1 MSAVKNL
8 KWKRSLSTLRFSY
21 EELEYI
27 EEISSDAALEFEKY
41 YRKFC
46 ALNNIDIPTLEKQN
60 KERVEH
66 YFVQEQISEKSD
78 EEPQV
83 IEAGDSSLTIYQ
95 NTHEESEDYQM
106 TADEIA
112 IHEAFSKL
120 FKKLALKLHPD
131 RINKF
136 LPEDEKEIRAK
147 EFKEA
152 NEAFDNK
159 KYFFLLDI
167 ADKYRVSTPRNHDQ
181 QNRWMKRETE
191 KIQGLISQK
200 KNSYSYGFAE
210 AETEEEKEL
219 LIKKFIF
226 QLFRIN
232 V

>member
-27 EEISSDAALEFEKY
+27 EEVSAEAALEFEKY
-41 YRKFC
+41 YRSFC
-46 ALNNIDIPTLEKQN
+46 ALNNIDIPALEEEN
-60 KERVEH
+60 KHRVEQ
-66 YFVQEQISEKSD
+66 YIVQEQIPEKS
-78 EEPQV
+78 EEQSVLTDPV
-83 IEAGDSSLTIYQ
+83 DGSLTIYQ
-95 NTHEESEDYQM
+95 NTQEESEDYQM

-152 NEAFDNK
+152 NEAFDQK

-167 ADKYRVSTPRNHDQ
+167 ADKYRVSTPRNYDQ

-191 KIQGLISQK
+191 KIQGTIAQK
-200 KNSYSYGFAE
+200 KNTYSYGFAE

-219 LIKKFIF
+219 LIRKFIF

>member
-21 EELEYI
+21 EELQYI
-27 EEISSDAALEFEKY
+27 EEVSAEAALEFEKH
-41 YRKFC
+41 YRRFC
-46 ALNNIDIPTLEKQN
+46 ALNNVNIPALEQEN
-60 KERVEH
+60 KDRVEQ
-66 YFVQEQISEKSD
+66 YIVQEQIPEKNEQQNID
-78 EEPQV
+78 VHP
-83 IEAGDSSLTIYQ
+83 DDTSLTVYH
-95 NTHEESEDYQM
+95 NTQEENEDYQM

-152 NEAFDNK
+152 NEAFDK
-159 KYFFLLDI
+159 GRYFFLLDI
-167 ADKYRVSTPRNHDQ
+167 ADKYRVSTPHNYEQ
-181 QNRWMKRETE
+181 QTRWMKRETE
-191 KIQGLISQK
+191 KIQGIISQK
-200 KNSYSYGFAE
+200 KNTYSYGFAE

-219 LIKKFIF
+219 LIRKFIF

>member
-8 KWKRSLSTLRFSY
+8 KWKRSLSTLRFSH

-27 EEISSDAALEFEKY
+27 KEVSAEAALEFEKY
-41 YRKFC
+41 YRSFC
-46 ALNNIDIPTLEKQN
+46 ALNNIDIPALEEEN
-60 KERVEH
+60 KHRVEQ
-66 YFVQEQISEKSD
+66 YIVQEEVSEKSEQMNID
-78 EEPQV
+78 SEP
-83 IEAGDSSLTIYQ
+83 ADGSLTIYQ
-95 NTHEESEDYQM
+95 NTQEESEDYQM

-152 NEAFDNK
+152 NEALDNR

-167 ADKYRVSTPRNHDQ
+167 ADKYHVSTPRNYDQ
-181 QNRWMKRETE
+181 QTRWMKREAE
-191 KIQGLISQK
+191 KIQGFISQK

-219 LIKKFIF
+219 LIRKFIF

>member
-21 EELEYI
+21 EELQYI
-27 EEISSDAALEFEKY
+27 EEVSAEAAIEFEKY
-41 YRKFC
+41 YRSFC
-46 ALNNIDIPTLEKQN
+46 AINNVDIAALEEQN
-60 KERVEH
+60 KERVEQ
-66 YFVQEQISEKSD
+66 YIVQEQIPEKS
-78 EEPQV
+78 EEENVNTDPDD
-83 IEAGDSSLTIYQ
+83 GSLTIYQ
-95 NTHEESEDYQM
+95 NTQEESEDYQM

-167 ADKYRVSTPRNHDQ
+167 ADKYRVSTPRNYDQ

-219 LIKKFIF
+219 LIRKFIF

>member
-21 EELEYI
+21 EELQYI
-27 EEISSDAALEFEKY
+27 EEVSAEAAIEFEKY
-41 YRKFC
+41 YRSFC
-46 ALNNIDIPTLEKQN
+46 AINNVDIAALEEQN
-60 KERVEH
+60 KERVEQ
-66 YFVQEQISEKSD
+66 YIVQEQIPEKT
-78 EEPQV
+78 EEENVNTDP
-83 IEAGDSSLTIYQ
+83 DDNSLTIYQ
-95 NTHEESEDYQM
+95 NTQEESEDYQM

-167 ADKYRVSTPRNHDQ
+167 ADKYRVSTPRNYDQ

-219 LIKKFIF
+219 LIRKFIF

>member
-21 EELEYI
+21 EELQYI
-27 EEISSDAALEFEKY
+27 EEVSAEAAIEFEKY
-41 YRKFC
+41 YRSFC
-46 ALNNIDIPTLEKQN
+46 AINNVDIAALEEQN
-60 KERVEH
+60 RERVEQ
-66 YFVQEQISEKSD
+66 YIVQEQIPEKS
-78 EEPQV
+78 EEENVNTDP
-83 IEAGDSSLTIYQ
+83 DDNSLTIYQ
-95 NTHEESEDYQM
+95 NTQEESEDYQM

-167 ADKYRVSTPRNHDQ
+167 ADKYRVSTPRNYDQ

-219 LIKKFIF
+219 LIRKFIF

>member
-8 KWKRSLSTLRFSY
+8 RWKRSLSKLRFSY
-21 EELEYI
+21 EELEYV
-27 EEISSDAALEFEKY
+27 EEVSAEAAIEFEKH

-46 ALNNIDIPTLEKQN
+46 ALNNVDIPALEREN
-60 KERVEH
+60 KERVEN
-66 YFVQEQISEKSD
+66 YFVQEQIPDKNEVENVISD
-78 EEPQV
+78 S
-83 IEAGDSSLTIYQ
+83 GDCSLTVYQ
-95 NTHEESEDYQM
+95 NNQQESEEYQM
-106 TADEIA
+106 TADDIA

-152 NEAFDNK
+152 NEAFDQK
-159 KYFFLLDI
+159 KYFFLLAI
-167 ADKYRVSTPRNHDQ
+167 ADKYRVSTPRNYDQ

-200 KNSYSYGFAE
+200 KNTYSYGFAE

-219 LIKKFIF
+219 LIRKFIF

>member
-27 EEISSDAALEFEKY
+27 EEVSAEAALEFEKY
-41 YRKFC
+41 YRSFC
-46 ALNNIDIPTLEKQN
+46 ALNNIDIPALEEEN
-60 KERVEH
+60 KHRVEQ
-66 YFVQEQISEKSD
+66 YIVQEQIPEKND
-78 EEPQV
+78 EEPQI
-83 IEAGDSSLTIYQ
+83 IEAGDNSLTIYQ
-95 NTHEESEDYQM
+95 NTQEDSEDYQM

-167 ADKYRVSTPRNHDQ
+167 ADKYRVSTPRNYDQ

-191 KIQGLISQK
+191 KIQGVISQK

-219 LIKKFIF
+219 LIRKFIF

>member
-1 MSAVKNL
+1 M
-8 KWKRSLSTLRFSY
+8 R
-21 EELEYI
+21 
-27 EEISSDAALEFEKY
+27 AAIEFEKY
-41 YRKFC
+41 YRSFC
-46 ALNNIDIPTLEKQN
+46 AINNVDIAALEEQN
-60 KERVEH
+60 KERVEQ
-66 YFVQEQISEKSD
+66 YIVQEQIPEKS
-78 EEPQV
+78 EEENVNTDPDD
-83 IEAGDSSLTIYQ
+83 GSLTIYQ
-95 NTHEESEDYQM
+95 NTQEESEDYQM

-152 NEAFDNK
+152 NEAFDK
-159 KYFFLLDI
+159 GRYFFLLDI
-167 ADKYRVSTPRNHDQ
+167 ADKYRVSTPRNYEQ
-181 QNRWMKRETE
+181 QTRWMKRETQ

-200 KNSYSYGFAE
+200 KNTYSYGFAE

-219 LIKKFIF
+219 LIRKFIF

>member
-21 EELEYI
+21 EELQYI
-27 EEISSDAALEFEKY
+27 EEVSAEAAIEFEKY
-41 YRKFC
+41 YRSFC
-46 ALNNIDIPTLEKQN
+46 AINNVDIAALEEQN
-60 KERVEH
+60 KERVEQ
-66 YFVQEQISEKSD
+66 YIVQEQIPEKS
-78 EEPQV
+78 EEENVNTDP
-83 IEAGDSSLTIYQ
+83 DDNSLTIYQ
-95 NTHEESEDYQM
+95 NTQEESEDYQM

-167 ADKYRVSTPRNHDQ
+167 ADKYRVSTPRNYDQ

-219 LIKKFIF
+219 LIRKFIF

>member
-21 EELEYI
+21 EELQYI
-27 EEISSDAALEFEKY
+27 EEVSAEAAIEFEKY
-41 YRKFC
+41 YRSFC
-46 ALNNIDIPTLEKQN
+46 AINNVDIAALEEQN
-60 KERVEH
+60 KERVEQ
-66 YFVQEQISEKSD
+66 YIVQEQIPEKS
-78 EEPQV
+78 EEENVNTDP
-83 IEAGDSSLTIYQ
+83 DDNSLTIYQ
-95 NTHEESEDYQM
+95 NTQEESEDYQM

-167 ADKYRVSTPRNHDQ
+167 ADKYRVSTPRNYDQ

-191 KIQGLISQK
+191 KIQGTIAQK
-200 KNSYSYGFAE
+200 KNTYSYGFAE

-219 LIKKFIF
+219 LIRKFIF

>member
-8 KWKRSLSTLRFSY
+8 KWKRSLSTLRFSH
-21 EELEYI
+21 EELEYV
-27 EEISSDAALEFEKY
+27 EEVSAEAALEFEKY
-41 YRKFC
+41 YRSFC
-46 ALNNIDIPTLEKQN
+46 ALNNINIQALEEEN
-60 KERVEH
+60 KHRVEQ
-66 YFVQEQISEKSD
+66 YIVQEQIPEKS
-78 EEPQV
+78 EEESVLTDPV
-83 IEAGDSSLTIYQ
+83 DGSLTIYQ
-95 NTHEESEDYQM
+95 NTQEESEDYQM

-152 NEAFDNK
+152 NEAFDNR

-167 ADKYRVSTPRNHDQ
+167 ADKYRVSTPRNYDQ

-219 LIKKFIF
+219 LIRKFIF

>member
-8 KWKRSLSTLRFSY
+8 RWKRSLSKLRFSY
-21 EELEYI
+21 EELEYV
-27 EEISSDAALEFEKY
+27 EEVSAEAAIEFEKH

-46 ALNNIDIPTLEKQN
+46 ALNNVDIPALEREN
-60 KERVEH
+60 KERVEN
-66 YFVQEQISEKSD
+66 YFVQEQIPDKNEVENVISD
-78 EEPQV
+78 S
-83 IEAGDSSLTIYQ
+83 GDCSLTVYQ
-95 NTHEESEDYQM
+95 NNQQESEEYQM
-106 TADEIA
+106 TADDIA

-152 NEAFDNK
+152 NEAFDQK
-159 KYFFLLDI
+159 KYFFLLAI
-167 ADKYRVSTPRNHDQ
+167 ADKYRVSTPRNYDQ

-219 LIKKFIF
+219 LIRKFIF

>member
-21 EELEYI
+21 EELQYI
-27 EEISSDAALEFEKY
+27 EEVSAEAALEFEKH
-41 YRKFC
+41 YRRFC
-46 ALNNIDIPTLEKQN
+46 ALNNVNIPALEQEN
-60 KERVEH
+60 KNRVEQ
-66 YFVQEQISEKSD
+66 YIVQEQIPEKNEQQNID
-78 EEPQV
+78 VHP
-83 IEAGDSSLTIYQ
+83 DDTSLTVYH
-95 NTHEESEDYQM
+95 NTQEENEDYQM

-152 NEAFDNK
+152 NEAFDK
-159 KYFFLLDI
+159 GRYFFLLDI
-167 ADKYRVSTPRNHDQ
+167 ADKYRVSTPRNYEQ
-181 QNRWMKRETE
+181 QTRWMKRETE
-191 KIQGLISQK
+191 KIQGIISQK
-200 KNSYSYGFAE
+200 KNTYSYGFAE

-219 LIKKFIF
+219 LIRKFIF

>member
-27 EEISSDAALEFEKY
+27 EEVSSEAALEFEKY
-41 YRKFC
+41 YRRFC

-83 IEAGDSSLTIYQ
+83 VQAGDSSLTIYQ
-95 NTHEESEDYQM
+95 NTQEESEDYQM

-152 NEAFDNK
+152 NEAFDQK

-167 ADKYRVSTPRNHDQ
+167 ADKYRVSTPRNYDQ

-191 KIQGLISQK
+191 KIQGTIAQK
-200 KNSYSYGFAE
+200 KNTYSYGFAE

-219 LIKKFIF
+219 LIRKFIF

>member
-8 KWKRSLSTLRFSY
+8 KWKRGLSKLRFSY

-27 EEISSDAALEFEKY
+27 KEVSAEAALEFEKD

-46 ALNNIDIPTLEKQN
+46 ALNNVDIPALEREN
-60 KERVEH
+60 KERVEN
-66 YFVQEQISEKSD
+66 YFVQEQIPDKNEVENVISD
-78 EEPQV
+78 P
-83 IEAGDSSLTIYQ
+83 GDRSLTVYQ
-95 NTHEESEDYQM
+95 NTQQESEEYQM
-106 TADEIA
+106 TADDIA

-152 NEAFDNK
+152 NEAFDNRR
-159 KYFFLLDI
+159 YFFLLDI
-167 ADKYRVSTPRNHDQ
+167 ADKYRVSTPRNYNQ
-181 QNRWMKRETE
+181 QTRWMKRETE

-200 KNSYSYGFAE
+200 KNTYSYGFAE

-219 LIKKFIF
+219 LIRKFIF

>member
-1 MSAVKNL
+1 
-8 KWKRSLSTLRFSY
+8 
-21 EELEYI
+21 
-27 EEISSDAALEFEKY
+27 
-41 YRKFC
+41 
-46 ALNNIDIPTLEKQN
+46 
-60 KERVEH
+60 
-66 YFVQEQISEKSD
+66 
-78 EEPQV
+78 
-83 IEAGDSSLTIYQ
+83 
-95 NTHEESEDYQM
+95 M

-152 NEAFDNK
+152 NEAFDQK

-167 ADKYRVSTPRNHDQ
+167 ADKYRVSTPRNYEQ
-181 QNRWMKRETE
+181 QTRWMKRETQ

-200 KNSYSYGFAE
+200 KNTYSYGFAE

-219 LIKKFIF
+219 LIRKFIF

>member
-21 EELEYI
+21 EELQYI
-27 EEISSDAALEFEKY
+27 EEVSAEAALEFEKY
-41 YRKFC
+41 YRSFC
-46 ALNNIDIPTLEKQN
+46 AINNVDIAALEEQN
-60 KERVEH
+60 KERVEQ
-66 YFVQEQISEKSD
+66 YIVQEQIPDKT
-78 EEPQV
+78 EEENVNTDPDD
-83 IEAGDSSLTIYQ
+83 GSLTIYQ
-95 NTHEESEDYQM
+95 NTQEESEDYQM

-152 NEAFDNK
+152 NEAFDQK

-167 ADKYRVSTPRNHDQ
+167 ADKYRVSTPRNYDQ

-191 KIQGLISQK
+191 KIQGTIAQK
-200 KNSYSYGFAE
+200 KNTYSYGFAE

-219 LIKKFIF
+219 LIRKFIF